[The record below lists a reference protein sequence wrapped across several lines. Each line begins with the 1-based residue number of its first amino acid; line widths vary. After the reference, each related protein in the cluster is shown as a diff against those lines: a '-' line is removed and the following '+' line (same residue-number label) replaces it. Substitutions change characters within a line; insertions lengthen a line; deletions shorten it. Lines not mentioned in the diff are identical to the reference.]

1 MRNGIPTIN
10 NKMQEHDDGT
20 CGWESWS
27 DEFRGEQSSGVV
39 SGS

>member
-20 CGWESWS
+20 CGWESWG
-27 DEFRGEQSSGVV
+27 DEFRGEQFSGVV